1 MIMAFEGLRGLAAL
15 LVVFYHVAAFE
26 YWDTTLGQYGA
37 FRNGWLAVDI
47 FFVLS
52 GFVMY
57 HVYGDK
63 VSTRTAV
70 TFAIRRFGRLY
81 PLHFVTLVAFVGV
94 SFAIRLAI
102 RLHWS
107 ATLGS
112 GLDTRFLWFSPR
124 ELVSH
129 VFLAHSLGVNDR
141 LTLNVPSW
149 SISVEFWTYLVFF
162 LTLLASSGARRI
174 LSWLTIVALSFAVL
188 LLQTRYKD
196 LEGLHHDYGIFRC
209 WFGFFLG
216 ALLVP
221 LRQHLA
227 PPATATKATAGRNWI
242 AVAQVPVFVAVCL
255 AVIFAHRWPG
265 ATFYYPLGFAALVFL
280 LAQDEGPVANLL
292 KSKLCAYLG
301 KISYSVYLTHFTLFT
316 VFGAIANGQA
326 GRKAIWLTPLYV
338 VSVIAVSDLT
348 YRYIEVPWR
357 EKFRRVADR
366 YQKPA

>member
-1 MIMAFEGLRGLAAL
+1 MAFEGLRGLAAL

-26 YWDTTLGQYGA
+26 YWDTTLNQYGL

-57 HVYGDK
+57 YVYGGSADARNA
-63 VSTRTAV
+63 VS
-70 TFAIRRFGRLY
+70 FAIRRFGRLY

-94 SFAIRLAI
+94 AFAIRLAI

-107 ATLGS
+107 ATLGG

-124 ELVSH
+124 ELVSN
-129 VFLAHSLGVNDR
+129 VFLVHSLGVNQR

-162 LTLLASSGARRI
+162 LTLLLTSGGRRI
-174 LSWLTIVALSFAVL
+174 LAWLTIVTGSVAVL

-196 LEGLHHDYGIFRC
+196 LEGLHHDYGFFRC
-209 WFGFFLG
+209 LFGFFLG

-221 LRQHLA
+221 LRQRVA
-227 PPATATKATAGRNWI
+227 PRATVLPAVAARNWI
-242 AVAQVPVFVAVCL
+242 AIAQVPVFVGVCL
-255 AVIFAHRWPG
+255 AVIFAHRWPA
-265 ATFYYPLGFAALVFL
+265 ATFFYPFAFATLVFF
-280 LAQDEGPVANLL
+280 LAQDEGPVAHLL
-292 KSKLCAYLG
+292 KTRPCLYLG
-301 KISYSVYLTHFTLFT
+301 KISYSVYLTHFTLLT
-316 VFGAIANGQA
+316 VFGAIANGKA
-326 GRKAIWLTPLYV
+326 GRDAAWLTPLYG

-357 EKFRRVADR
+357 EKFRRLADR
-366 YQKPA
+366 YRAPA